1 MDDNRILWLKC
12 SISNLLGVYEPETVH
27 NAVLRHKEDFN
38 AFLES
43 KYTKNK
49 DINKVLVYI
58 WRTFYDKL
66 VEEEITVLEEV
77 PRPPKPEKIE
87 KKGKKG
93 AKGAAKAGGKEGA
106 AGKKPPPGAAKKA
119 AEKGRK
125 KGGEE
130 ASQSAAEITSIKE
143 EPSIRDTDA
152 ESAIE
157 GEKEEGE
164 QKSDVVAK
172 KVAAKKKRKTTAS
185 PESPPTYREVKKIV
199 PAFVKTPLVHCHFG
213 DMNMAGVDPT
223 TKFVYF
229 IRKDINGIPFY
240 SDINE
245 CFAEMPKRFLLG
257 TVRGSMLKTVGVSL
271 DQIFKPAIRFQFREP
286 KLMEQKRMEGYEGPH
301 ADVSVSTEIKD
312 SGPGLLEL
320 SKPSE
325 FRLKALKQKKK
336 LEKEAKKR
344 KTLYK
349 IKEERKS
356 QKEAMGES
364 LVDDEEDVEEEAV
377 MKALI
382 AESKRLSSDEEDEKL
397 EIRLTIAERWDK
409 LLRETHAKIEQQ
421 RRDSEKV
428 SEKLP
433 PLQEGLNKNLC
444 DFELEVKWTMEH
456 MVWAFN
462 LPTSYVAEGQEDVEY
477 EESKVRIP
485 IDTKRPHMIPTYK
498 LAQLEDV
505 LHGWV
510 LYIEGRL
517 KLLQEKP
524 LDEFTP
530 MAEYR
535 LWHYR
540 ELELN
545 TILEQL
551 KSEFV
556 TTLVGYLKQKKSKS
570 LKHWN
575 EVIEKAEARYH
586 LAKENADYVA
596 TVTDYLEKIRTSES
610 FKMSTLLIPNVMVGL
625 RHIWTMSSYYCHDDK
640 MQILLCQISNVFTE
654 KIKKIIAFDKIFRY
668 SAKFT
673 YDTAKSSENL
683 LRCWKTAYLMSRKH
697 IEESGVGSRW
707 EFDRN
712 ALFNEVDHISRIS
725 RDIATIGGVF
735 IQYENL
741 FGTRLKSIITSPAM
755 VDDLMRKVYRLLDD
769 MLTSIDYDVF
779 LPSNWENWEYTLDT
793 FNRRLDSLESEAK
806 GVIERCITM
815 LRSSELGLELLRDI
829 NRMDTREALKE
840 FMSTKHDNL
849 LRYFVSEINNVE
861 YEYINNKKNPPI
873 GKHQPANIGAIQW
886 TRLLSNKL
894 KMSVLAFKRMENEP
908 SIKNS
913 YLKRT
918 AFKAYFEL
926 VKKMYT
932 FENSLFERY
941 STRATYVVNAIMRKN
956 ILRVEISNKD
966 TLAYISDACDSL
978 KLRGKK
984 MVDESRGSGQ
994 AGGPSGFIRKI
1005 TKFTVIA
1012 TLIQWFVSRKS
1023 KTDVHIQRA
1032 QHFVRIMRNAK
1043 NKLSDKDKFC
1053 LKQCDLLLR
1062 VSSQEGL
1069 PTWRSLV
1076 GDHALVEYEMQFTVN
1091 LTRDVFEILFEG
1103 QQFEHFGFQ
1112 LPTVLRTAIM
1122 KKEMLFNDFEA
1133 VSDVIDNYNH
1143 ILGELSLSEVN
1154 FLRDH
1159 LYETE
1164 VAIQVGVSRY
1174 TWQSFNIKKYT
1185 ESVSSLLRKL
1195 QSIVSQINYIRI
1207 DIRNRIEQMKKFNLF
1222 SLDDIT
1228 AEKREPMIQF
1238 SAAAE
1243 SSSSTESTES
1253 DQPHHHHHHKV
1264 QIVRIKE
1271 SEESIS
1277 EEKAECGIG
1286 VYHCH
1291 IYMERLEQFRTEKC
1305 SAMKRLYDSLGPVL
1319 IKLESLVLGS
1329 FTGRSDKM
1337 REYYNVWEEQT
1348 FRSLLDWSFKNLEC
1362 FLERLLSKK
1371 PMFEVNAVLVL
1382 SEIMLEPSSSQ
1393 IKNMIVHAVK
1403 DFLERLRLFIRWMDG
1418 TCLLCAPIENVEG
1431 FKYNFTFYE
1440 DIVKYGGITDLV
1452 VKIQEMGTRVVDD
1465 AKSCV
1470 MKFRKYYNLWAFD
1483 KETICD
1489 KFVDRGVPL
1498 VQLDE
1503 KFAFY
1508 ANIIEELQQ
1517 LPTAFNIQCIRLNLK
1532 PLLDSICQHAQ
1543 EWCTTLGEKLAAKN
1557 VKNID
1562 KMRLEIKELST
1573 NLNRATKELSDFK
1586 LVMQTIDTIQ
1596 TTTLTKEVKIHEMQE
1611 AYTIL
1616 SEHRILVLEKISFP
1630 LIRGYVFVKL
1640 SMTYL
1645 TPAYLERQYN
1655 KIFF

>member
-1 MDDNRILWLKC
+1 M
-12 SISNLLGVYEPETVH
+12 
-27 NAVLRHKEDFN
+27 A
-38 AFLES
+38 
-43 KYTKNK
+43 
-49 DINKVLVYI
+49 
-58 WRTFYDKL
+58 KL
-66 VEEEITVLEEV
+66 
-77 PRPPKPEKIE
+77 
-87 KKGKKG
+87 
-93 AKGAAKAGGKEGA
+93 
-106 AGKKPPPGAAKKA
+106 
-119 AEKGRK
+119 
-125 KGGEE
+125 
-130 ASQSAAEITSIKE
+130 
-143 EPSIRDTDA
+143 
-152 ESAIE
+152 
-157 GEKEEGE
+157 
-164 QKSDVVAK
+164 
-172 KVAAKKKRKTTAS
+172 
-185 PESPPTYREVKKIV
+185 
-199 PAFVKTPLVHCHFG
+199 
-213 DMNMAGVDPT
+213 
-223 TKFVYF
+223 
-229 IRKDINGIPFY
+229 
-240 SDINE
+240 
-245 CFAEMPKRFLLG
+245 
-257 TVRGSMLKTVGVSL
+257 
-271 DQIFKPAIRFQFREP
+271 
-286 KLMEQKRMEGYEGPH
+286 
-301 ADVSVSTEIKD
+301 
-312 SGPGLLEL
+312 
-320 SKPSE
+320 
-325 FRLKALKQKKK
+325 
-336 LEKEAKKR
+336 
-344 KTLYK
+344 
-349 IKEERKS
+349 KEERKS
-356 QKEAMGES
+356 QKEAMG
-364 LVDDEEDVEEEAV
+364 LAVGDEDDVEEQAALAALAAQAQGAV
-377 MKALI
+377 
-382 AESKRLSSDEEDEKL
+382 LSSDEEDEKL
-397 EIRLTIAERWDK
+397 EVRLTIAERWDK
-409 LLRETHAKIEQQ
+409 LVRETHEKIEQQ

-428 SEKLP
+428 NEKLP

-444 DFELEVKWTMEH
+444 DFESEVQWTMEH

-462 LPTSYVAEGQEDVEY
+462 LPTSYVAEGQEEVEY

-505 LHGWV
+505 LRGWV

-556 TTLVGYLKQKKSKS
+556 TTLVDYLKQKKSKS

-575 EVIEKAEARYH
+575 EVIEKAEARYI

-596 TVTDYLEKIRTSES
+596 TITDYLEKIRTNES

-654 KIKKIIAFDKIFRY
+654 KVKKIIAFDKIFRY

-683 LRCWKTAYLMSRKH
+683 LRCWKTAYLMSRTH

-712 ALFNEVDHISRIS
+712 SLFNEVDHISRIS
-725 RDIATIGGVF
+725 RDIATIGRVF

-741 FGTRLKSIITSPAM
+741 FGNRLKCIITSPAM

-806 GVIERCITM
+806 TVIERSITL
-815 LRSSELGLELLRDI
+815 LRSSDLGLELLRDTK
-829 NRMDTREALKE
+829 RMDTRESLKE

-849 LRYFVSEINNVE
+849 LRYFVTEINNVE

-873 GKHQPANIGAIQW
+873 GKHQPAYIGAIQW

-894 KMSVLAFKRMENEP
+894 KLSVLAFKRMDHEP
-908 SIKNS
+908 TIKNS

-932 FENSLFERY
+932 FENNLFERY
-941 STRATYVVNAIMRKN
+941 SSRATYVVNALMRKN
-956 ILRVEISNKD
+956 VLRVEISNKD
-966 TLAYISDACDSL
+966 TCKYDCVHILYYFVVSHISIVSYIADACDTL

-984 MVDESRGSGQ
+984 MVEDARGSSQ

-1005 TKFTVIA
+1005 TKFTVLA
-1012 TLIQWFVSRKS
+1012 TLIQWFVSRKA
-1023 KTDVHIQRA
+1023 KTDVHLQRA
-1032 QHFVRIMRNAK
+1032 QHFVRMMKSAK
-1043 NKLSDKDKFC
+1043 SKTSEKDKFC
-1053 LKQCDLLLR
+1053 LKQCDCKELTADTASLTPFHIHPNKDLFLYSFIPLFRDFVYAWLSLHLREILLR

-1076 GDHALVEYEMQFTVN
+1076 GDHALIEYEMQFTVN
-1091 LTRDVFEILFEG
+1091 LTRG
-1103 QQFEHFGFQ
+1103 QQFQHFGFQ

-1133 VSDVIDNYNH
+1133 VSGVIDNYNH
-1143 ILGELSLSEVN
+1143 LLGELSLSEVN

-1174 TWQSFNIKKYT
+1174 TWQSFNIKRYT

-1207 DIRNRIEQMKKFNLF
+1207 DIRSRIEQMKKFNLF
-1222 SLDDIT
+1222 SLDET
-1228 AEKREPMIQF
+1228 TVEKREPLIQF
-1238 SAAAE
+1238 SAAQE
-1243 SSSSTESTES
+1243 SSSSTESSES
-1253 DQPHHHHHHKV
+1253 ENVQPHHHHHHKV

-1271 SEESIS
+1271 SEDSIS
-1277 EEKAECGIG
+1277 EEKAECGVG

-1291 IYMERLEQFRTEKC
+1291 IYMDRLEQFRTEKC

-1329 FTGRSDKM
+1329 FTGRSNKM
-1337 REYYNVWEEQT
+1337 REYYTVWEEQT

-1403 DFLERLRLFIRWMDG
+1403 DFLERLKLFTRWMNG
-1418 TCLLCAPIENVEG
+1418 TCLLCAPIENEDG

-1440 DIVKYGGITDLV
+1440 DIVKYSGITDLMA
-1452 VKIQEMGTRVVDD
+1452 KIQEMGARVVDD

-1470 MKFRKYYNLWAFD
+1470 MK
-1483 KETICD
+1483 
-1489 KFVDRGVPL
+1489 
-1498 VQLDE
+1498 
-1503 KFAFY
+1503 
-1508 ANIIEELQQ
+1508 
-1517 LPTAFNIQCIRLNLK
+1517 
-1532 PLLDSICQHAQ
+1532 
-1543 EWCTTLGEKLAAKN
+1543 
-1557 VKNID
+1557 
-1562 KMRLEIKELST
+1562 
-1573 NLNRATKELSDFK
+1573 
-1586 LVMQTIDTIQ
+1586 
-1596 TTTLTKEVKIHEMQE
+1596 
-1611 AYTIL
+1611 
-1616 SEHRILVLEKISFP
+1616 
-1630 LIRGYVFVKL
+1630 
-1640 SMTYL
+1640 
-1645 TPAYLERQYN
+1645 
-1655 KIFF
+1655 